1 MATMT
6 SKLPT
11 SDRPLIA
18 DPDLSAA
25 LERMLAPMDGKRLE
39 RAQAAV
45 RKVANSAVLGPYAVV
60 LAAYQA
66 AIRAV
71 EKEA

>member
-18 DPDLSAA
+18 DRDLAA
-25 LERMLAPMDGKRLE
+25 AVDKLLAPLSGTKLE

-45 RKVANSAVLGPYAVV
+45 RKVAGGAAQGPFSVV
-60 LAAYQA
+60 VGAYES
-66 AIRAV
+66 AIRAAN
-71 EKEA
+71 KET